1 MCKPDS
7 RRGLRVEQAVSDT
20 YKAGKEQVGKL
31 TGADPPGSAQ
41 PQPDRP

>member
-1 MCKPDS
+1 MCKADW

-31 TGADPPGSAQ
+31 TGADPAPAQ